1 MDPSAPIFATNTKGN
16 IIGDIYIYDVIET
29 KYRFINIIEI

>member
-16 IIGDIYIYDVIET
+16 LLGDIYKYDIIET
-29 KYRFINIIEI
+29 Q